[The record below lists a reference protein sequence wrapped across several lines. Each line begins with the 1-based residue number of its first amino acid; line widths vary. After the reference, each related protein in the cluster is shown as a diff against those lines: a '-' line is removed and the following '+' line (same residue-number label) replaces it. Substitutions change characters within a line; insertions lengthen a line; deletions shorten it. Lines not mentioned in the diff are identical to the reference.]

1 MNLLASDFDGTLWF
15 EDHMKEKDLQ
25 AIQEFRNHGNL
36 FGLCSGRSLGGIL
49 RPSQNYD
56 IDYDFYILL
65 SGALIYNKD
74 KEIIFEKK
82 IPLDIVK
89 EIYFFLNEQT
99 MTIVNDDNMYQLNA
113 NEKYFGTH
121 VQSIDEIKVKETN
134 AFSFHFQKNEI
145 EKATKATQ
153 AINEKFG
160 NYVEAFQN
168 QFNIDLTAKGCSK
181 GDGVSFIQNYFHLNP
196 NQISVIGDSWNDLPM
211 LQQVKN
217 SYTFTYAPKEVQT
230 QAKYIV
236 SDLYKCIENIK

>member
-15 EDHMKEKDLQ
+15 EDHMKDKDIQ
-25 AIQEFRNHGNL
+25 AIHSFRSNGNL

-56 IDYDFYILL
+56 IDYDFYIML

-82 IPLDIVK
+82 IPIDIVK
-89 EIYFFLNEQT
+89 KIYFFLHEQT
-99 MTIVNDDNMYQLNA
+99 MTIVNNDCMYQLNA
-113 NEKYFGTH
+113 NEKYPGTH
-121 VQSIDEIKVKETN
+121 VQSIDEIKAKDIN
-134 AFSFHFQKNEI
+134 AFSFHFQRDEI
-145 EKATKATQ
+145 EKAAEATK

-160 NYVEAFQN
+160 DYVEAFQN

-181 GDGVSFIQNYFHLNP
+181 GNGIAFIQDYFHLTQS
-196 NQISVIGDSWNDLPM
+196 QISVIGDSWNDLPM
-211 LQQVKN
+211 LNQVEN
-217 SYTFTYAPKEVQT
+217 SYTFTYAPKDVQCH
-230 QAKYIV
+230 AKYIV